1 MIFLILMILMFELDK
16 IPLMVIAGITGPLGL
31 IGAILSLFLT
41 RQPMGFV
48 SIVGMLA
55 LSGMVVRNSIILLDQ
70 IRQHLAD
77 GKKPYDAVIESAAL
91 RFRPAV

>member
-41 RQPMGFV
+41 RQPHG
-48 SIVGMLA
+48 
-55 LSGMVVRNSIILLDQ
+55 
-70 IRQHLAD
+70 IRIHCRYAGLIRHGCPEQHH
-77 GKKPYDAVIESAAL
+77 PS
-91 RFRPAV
+91 